1 MNVGRA
7 KQIVESTDEIV
18 VLHHG
23 EPIWIQRVDEER
35 GTARIYPC
43 DNPEQEREVPVEELV
58 EKH

>member
-18 VLHHG
+18 VLHQG

-35 GTARIYPC
+35 GTARIYPY
-43 DNPEQEREVPVEELV
+43 DNPEHEREVPVAELV